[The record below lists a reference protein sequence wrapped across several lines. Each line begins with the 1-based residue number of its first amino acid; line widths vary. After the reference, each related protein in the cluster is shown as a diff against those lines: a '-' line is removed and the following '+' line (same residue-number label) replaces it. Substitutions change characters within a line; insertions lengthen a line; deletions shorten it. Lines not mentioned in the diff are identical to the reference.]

1 MNWKFAR
8 RLDLPRLLTAA
19 GTIAL
24 VVMLFGSITDVVLR
38 LFFKHPLA
46 GTIDLVEVT
55 VALVAFLALPECFRH
70 DEQIKVDVLDTSVGP
85 RGVAILRLFGEIA
98 TLAFLV
104 LLAVTL
110 VVPLADAYRF
120 GDRKADLPV
129 PIFLLLLA
137 IEISLVVSVVVVAG
151 RVVTQVRGRLVPDLR
166 PVTASDAP
174 PSGGRSS

>member
-1 MNWKFAR
+1 MNWNSWR
-8 RLDLPRLLTAA
+8 HIDLPRLLTAA
-19 GTIAL
+19 GAFAL
-24 VVMLFGSITDVVLR
+24 AVMLFGSIVDVVMR
-38 LFFKHPLA
+38 LFFKSPLH

-70 DEQIKVDVLDTSVGP
+70 DEQIKVDVLDTTVGP
-85 RGVAILRLFGEIA
+85 RGVTILRLFGEIS

-110 VVPLADAYRF
+110 VAPLADAYRF

-137 IEISLVVSVVVVAG
+137 IEVSLVVSVLVVAG
-151 RVVTQVRGRLVPDLR
+151 RVVAQMCGRFAADKGPAAGSAA
-166 PVTASDAP
+166 PVSRDQ
-174 PSGGRSS
+174 SS